1 MRSKMVGSPGS
12 FLPLHTVRRLI
23 AFGIGVG
30 FGKIS
35 VSILFKGVQLNLPR
49 ELSGWDTGTVCITE
63 PIRVEPVEG
72 TDFEWREKKLVL
84 STLEA
89 KEKLS
94 KREARQDGNALIYDI
109 DEPIRL
115 PTYDRYSSAL
125 YFDYGGSS
133 VKIGPLG
140 KTRDAF
146 ATLCKLEMPCQS
158 SVCSGC

>member
-1 MRSKMVGSPGS
+1 MVGSPGS